1 MTEATPSPFLV
12 SALGKITG
20 AVPVYTLSVTRET
33 RIGSE
38 GLLRVEDPAKLK
50 AAMDDWRRLNAGYEP
65 RIYADKEDPCLATW
79 SRWNTC
85 A

>member
-1 MTEATPSPFLV
+1 MTDMFNAPFV
-12 SALGKITG
+12 SALGKIIGT
-20 AVPVYTLSVTRET
+20 VPAYTLSVTHTT

-38 GLLRVEDPAKLK
+38 GLLRVEDPAELK
-50 AAMDDWRRLNAGYEP
+50 AAMDDWRRCNAGYSP

-85 A
+85 E